1 MKFTKHKLPNG
12 LRYILA
18 PMKNTEAVTVMILVG
33 TGLMYE
39 DKKDNG
45 LAHFLEHM
53 CFKGTSKRPSS
64 AAISEEFDDLGA
76 RNNAFTGSYSTG
88 YWGKGHKKDSLKILD
103 LVADIYL
110 DPVFPASEIEKEKG
124 VIIQE
129 INMYEDNPS
138 SKASQVLDNLMYGDQ
153 AAGREIIGTKETVA
167 SFTREDL
174 VRYRETHYT
183 PQNTIVVVAGGFEA
197 ENGVAKIKSEIK
209 KKFGKIAKKKR
220 PALQKTIVKATKP
233 KVRIHFKETDQTHFI
248 LSFYGYDMFDKRNP
262 AISALSTVL
271 GGSMSSRLFKKM
283 REELG
288 ICYYIGTSVS
298 AGMEDGTFSI
308 YAGVANDRLEE
319 AIEGVMSEL
328 RKIKAEII
336 EQDELQRSKNIN
348 LSGLVLGL
356 ESSSEVADRCAFK
369 ELYFDHIRT
378 VEEST
383 KKIQAVT
390 AKQIHDVAGEV
401 FETKKANLAVVG
413 PHKDGSKLEKLLKF

>member
-12 LRYILA
+12 FRYVLA

-64 AAISEEFDDLGA
+64 AAISEEFDSLGA
-76 RNNAFTGSYSTG
+76 RNNAFTGAYSTG
-88 YWGKGHKKDSLKILD
+88 YWGKGHKKDSLQILD

-110 DPVFPASEIEKEKG
+110 DPVFPATEIEKEKG

-129 INMYEDNPS
+129 LNMYEDSPT
-138 SKASQVLDNLMYGDQ
+138 SKVSQVLDNLMYGDQ
-153 AAGREIIGTKETVA
+153 AAGRDIGGTKESVS

-183 PQNTIVVVAGGFEA
+183 PDNSVVVVAGGFDA
-197 ENGVAKIKSEIK
+197 VKITAEIK
-209 KKFGKIAKKKR
+209 KKFGKVAKKKK
-220 PALQKTIVKATKP
+220 PALQKTVVKAVKP
-233 KVRIHFKETDQTHFI
+233 KAKIHFKETDQTHFI
-248 LSFYGYDMFDKRNP
+248 LSFYGFDMFDKKNS
-262 AISALSTVL
+262 AVSALSTVL
-271 GGSMSSRLFKKM
+271 GGSMSSRLFRKM

-298 AGMEDGTFSI
+298 AGLEEGTFSI

-319 AIEGVMSEL
+319 ALEGVMSEL
-328 RKIKAEII
+328 RKIKAEMV
-336 EQDELQRSKNIN
+336 DKNELQRSKNIN

-369 ELYFDHIRT
+369 ELYFNHIRT
-378 VEEST
+378 VEESAR
-383 KKIQAVT
+383 KIKAVT
-390 AKQIHDVAGEV
+390 AKQIQAVAKEMFV
-401 FETKKANLAVVG
+401 SKKANLA
-413 PHKDGSKLEKLLKF
+413 SRLEVP